1 MDLKAMSNKLIHYT
15 ITSPMII
22 HKNYPFYRLQLVLE
36 TYKDTQLNEQNFI
49 EVSKVGTATNK
60 KTVRNSQIS
69 LTSPI
74 SIIRE
79 RGVSDSLQTIRG
91 KVPVFS
97 KNYSLKY

>member
-1 MDLKAMSNKLIHYT
+1 MSNKLIHNYIPNDNT
-15 ITSPMII
+15 Q
-22 HKNYPFYRLQLVLE
+22 NYPFYRLQLVLE

-49 EVSKVGTATNK
+49 EVSKVGTPTNK

-79 RGVSDSLQTIRG
+79 RA
-91 KVPVFS
+91 F
-97 KNYSLKY
+97 